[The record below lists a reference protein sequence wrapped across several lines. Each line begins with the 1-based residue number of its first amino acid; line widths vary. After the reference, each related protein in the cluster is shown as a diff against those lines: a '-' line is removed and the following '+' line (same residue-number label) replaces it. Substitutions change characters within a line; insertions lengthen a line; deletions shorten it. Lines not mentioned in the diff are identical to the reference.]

1 MAELDDAV
9 HDQITELCELGNA
22 HADAED
28 LDAALACFRQ
38 AWDLLPEPQTQW
50 EAATWLLASM
60 GDMHFLKQD
69 YEKARQTLQ
78 MAMHCP
84 DALGNP
90 FIHLRLGQ
98 VQLELRNETRAADE
112 LMRAYM
118 GAGGEI
124 FEEEDPKYLAFL
136 RTHARIDD

>member
-9 HDQITELCELGNA
+9 HDRITALSELGNA
-22 HADAED
+22 HADADD
-28 LDAALACFRQ
+28 LDAALTCFGQ
-38 AWDLLPEPQTQW
+38 AWELLPEPKTQW
-50 EAATWLLASM
+50 EAATWLLASI
-60 GDMHFLKQD
+60 GDMHFLKS
-69 YEKARQTLQ
+69 EFEPARDALQ
-78 MAMHCP
+78 YAMHCP
-84 DALGNP
+84 DAIGNP

-98 VQLELRNETRAADE
+98 AQLELGNEPRAADE